1 MKLTKTILSFLFT
14 IGCFVLLSTSSM
26 AASRQA
32 PISPEKAFTF
42 QAKAISGNEIQAQWK
57 IAPGHFLYFKK
68 IHIKAKSDIEVKL
81 PAAEHK
87 VLHDENFEIYTGNVN
102 VPVIVKSNVQS
113 IKLNVEYQGCS
124 FDGVCY
130 PPVHKNVTIKLPA
143 NATAS
148 VAPTSVEPAIVAP
161 TNNTMY
167 AKIHALLTNQNA
179 IQTLLQEQPI
189 YVLWLVFAGL
199 GLFLAFTPCILPMI
213 PILTSIIVGQKQT
226 ASTQKALVLS
236 LIYVTGSAL
245 TYAIAGVAA
254 ASMGHSLQVWFE
266 KPWIIAATSGL
277 FVLLSLSLF
286 GYYELRLP
294 NAVQNRLNNFSNK
307 QQGGSYAGVFLMGV
321 MSALI
326 VSPCVTAPLVGVL
339 MYIAQTGDRVLGGSA
354 LFAMGIGMGFPLIL
368 AGMSAGK
375 WLPKRGAWMEAVK
388 NIFGILML
396 AMAVWMLS
404 RAVSP
409 TITTMLWSLLLIGVA
424 IFFSVQLPK
433 LIGRRVLNR
442 AIGGVV
448 GCSAVMLMLTG
459 IGSPNLMDQLLHK
472 QHIKSAAT
480 TFVLIHNIADLNKQ
494 LADAQASRHP
504 VILDFYADWCES
516 CVSMDKHVFG
526 TPDVLSKLNNYILLR
541 ADLTQNDE
549 TLEAL
554 LKEYGVI
561 APPTVL
567 FFDKQGH
574 EMNSHRIV
582 GEVDAQEFMTRIESI
597 KASVALK

>member
-1 MKLTKTILSFLFT
+1 MKFTKIILSFLL
-14 IGCFVLLSTSSM
+14 GCFVFISTSSM
-26 AASRQA
+26 AASRHA

-42 QAKAISGNEIQAQWK
+42 QAKAISSNEIQAQWK

-68 IHIKAKSDIEVKL
+68 IHISGKPDVEAKL

-87 VLHDENFEIYTGNVN
+87 VLHDEDFEIYTGTLT
-102 VPVIVKSNVQS
+102 VPVSVKSDAQS
-113 IKLNVEYQGCS
+113 VKLNVEYQGCS

-130 PPVHKNVTIKLPA
+130 PPVHKNVTLKLPA
-143 NATAS
+143 GQPTATATPAES
-148 VAPTSVEPAIVAP
+148 TAVAT
-161 TNNTMY
+161 TTNTMY

-179 IQTLLQEQPI
+179 IQELLQQQSI
-189 YVLWLVFAGL
+189 FVLLLVFAGL

-213 PILTSIIVGQKQT
+213 PILTSIIVGQKET
-226 ASTQKALVLS
+226 ASTQKALILS
-236 LIYVTGSAL
+236 LVYVVGSAL
-245 TYAIAGVAA
+245 TYAVAGVIA

-286 GYYELRLP
+286 GFYELQLP
-294 NAVQNRLNNFSNK
+294 QGIQNRLNNFSNK

-354 LFAMGIGMGFPLIL
+354 LFAMGMGMGVPLVL

-404 RAVSP
+404 RAVP
-409 TITTMLWSLLLIGVA
+409 TMVTTVLWSVLLLGVA
-424 IFFSVQLPK
+424 VFFSVQLPK
-433 LIGRRVLNR
+433 LIGRHVLNR
-442 AIGGVV
+442 VIGASVGVA
-448 GCSAVMLMLTG
+448 AVMLMVTS
-459 IGSPNLMDQLLHK
+459 IGAPGLMNTPHSK
-472 QHIKSAAT
+472 GAAT
-480 TFVLIHNIADLNKQ
+480 AFVLIHNVAELNKQ
-494 LADAQASRHP
+494 LADAQATHHP

-516 CVSMDKHVFG
+516 CVSMDKHVFEAN
-526 TPDVLSKLNNYILLR
+526 DVRNKLNNYVLLR
-541 ADLTQNDE
+541 ADLTNNDE

-554 LKEYGVI
+554 LKVYGVI
-561 APPTVL
+561 APPTVI
-567 FFDKQGH
+567 FFDQQGH

-582 GEVDAQEFMTRIESI
+582 GEVDAQEFMTRVDSM
-597 KASVALK
+597 KANVAMNE